1 MIDVKLQSVLR
12 RVYDCDVPAR
22 SDLEYLLVLEEPSKV
37 AQLFA
42 FADAVRK
49 EHVGDGILLRGII
62 EFSNYC
68 RNTCL
73 YCGLNRDNSHLG
85 RYRLSKPQIL
95 QRVEEL
101 VRCGIKT
108 VVLQSGEDDT
118 LDPSWFE
125 QLIKEITSQFD
136 IAVTLSVGQKS
147 RRQYELWKLAGA
159 DRYLLKIETTDPE
172 LYAYLHPGMSFD
184 NHLRCTYDLQAIGY
198 QTGSGNIVGLKG
210 QTIATLA
217 EDILFF
223 RERDFDML
231 SVGPFIPNR
240 NTALGSR
247 PLGDL
252 DLTLR
257 CIAVTR
263 IVTRNTH
270 IPANTAVASLAG
282 RNGTIAA
289 LRAGAN
295 VVMPN
300 FTPGPYKSLYEIY
313 PGKKCLSPKTSI
325 SQIEKI
331 AGELTRYIDYT
342 RGDSLKRKK
351 EQATA
356 MAQS

>member
-12 RVYDCDVPAR
+12 RVYDSDVPAR
-22 SDLEYLLVLEEPSKV
+22 SDLEYLLALEESSEV

-62 EFSNYC
+62 EFSNHC

-73 YCGLNRDNSHLG
+73 YCGLNRDNSHLE
-85 RYRLSKPQIL
+85 RYRLSGRQIL
-95 QRVEEL
+95 QCVEEL

-108 VVLQSGEDDT
+108 VVLQSGEDDA
-118 LDPSWFE
+118 LDPYWFE
-125 QLIKEITSQFD
+125 QLIKEITSKFD

-147 RRQYELWKLAGA
+147 RRQYELWNRAGA

-172 LYAYLHPGMSFD
+172 LYASLHPGMSFD

-198 QTGSGNIVGLKG
+198 QTGSGSIVGLKG

-240 NTALGSR
+240 NTAFGGR
-247 PLGDL
+247 PIGDMG
-252 DLTLR
+252 LTLR
-257 CIAVTR
+257 SIAVTR

-270 IPANTAVASLAG
+270 MPANTAIASLAG
-282 RNGTIAA
+282 RDGTIAA

-300 FTPGPYKSLYEIY
+300 FTPEAYRNLYEIY
-313 PGKKCLSPKTSI
+313 PGKKCVSPKTGI
-325 SQIEKI
+325 SKIGKI
-331 AGELTRYIDYT
+331 AGELTRYVDYS
-342 RGDSLKRKK
+342 RGDSLKCIK
-351 EQATA
+351 EQATL
-356 MAQS
+356 MAHN

>member
-1 MIDVKLQSVLR
+1 MIDVKLQSVLS
-12 RVYDCDVPAR
+12 RVYDSDVPAR
-22 SDLEYLLVLEEPSKV
+22 SDLEYLLALEEPSKV
-37 AQLFA
+37 AHLFA

-62 EFSNYC
+62 EFSNHC

-73 YCGLNRDNSHLG
+73 YCGLNRDNSHLE
-85 RYRLSKPQIL
+85 RYRLSRWQIL
-95 QRVEEL
+95 QRVEKL

-108 VVLQSGEDDT
+108 VVLQSGEEDA
-118 LDPSWFE
+118 LDPYWFE
-125 QLIKEITSQFD
+125 QLIEEITSKFD

-147 RRQYELWKLAGA
+147 CREYELWKRAGA
-159 DRYLLKIETTDPE
+159 NRYLLKIETIDPE
-172 LYAYLHPGMSFD
+172 LYASLHPGMSFD
-184 NHLRCTYDLQAIGY
+184 NHLRCTFDLQAIGY
-198 QTGSGNIVGLKG
+198 QTGSGNIVGLRG

-240 NTALGSR
+240 NTALGGR

-252 DLTLR
+252 GLTLR
-257 CIAVTR
+257 CMAVTR
-263 IVTRNTH
+263 IVTKNTH
-270 IPANTAVASLAG
+270 IPSNTAIASLAG
-282 RNGTIAA
+282 RDGTIAA
-289 LRAGAN
+289 LQAGAN

-300 FTPGPYKSLYEIY
+300 FTPEAYRNLYEIY
-313 PGKKCLSPKTSI
+313 PGKKYITPEESI

-331 AGELTRYIDYT
+331 ASELTRYLDYN
-342 RGDSLKRKK
+342 RGDSLKCKK

-356 MAQS
+356 TADN

>member
-1 MIDVKLQSVLR
+1 MNDVALQSVLR
-12 RVYDCDVPAR
+12 RVYDSDVPAR
-22 SDLEYLLVLEEPSKV
+22 SDIEYLLALKEPSEV
-37 AQLFA
+37 AELYA

-62 EFSNYC
+62 EFSNHC

-73 YCGLNRDNSHLG
+73 YCGLNRDNDHLE
-85 RYRLSKPQIL
+85 RYRLSRHQIL

-108 VVLQSGEDDT
+108 VVLQSGEEDA

-125 QLIKEITSQFD
+125 QLIEEITSGFD

-147 RRQYELWKLAGA
+147 RRQYELWKRAGA

-172 LYAYLHPGMSFD
+172 LYASLHPGMSFD
-184 NHLRCTYDLQAIGY
+184 NHLRCTCDLQAIGY
-198 QTGSGNIVGLKG
+198 QAGSGNIVGLKG

-217 EDILFF
+217 GDILFF

-231 SVGPFIPNR
+231 SIGPFIPNR

-252 DLTLR
+252 GLTLR
-257 CIAVTR
+257 SIAVTR
-263 IVTRNTH
+263 IVTRNAH
-270 IPANTAVASLAG
+270 MPANTAIASLAG
-282 RNGTIAA
+282 RDGTIAA

-300 FTPGPYKSLYEIY
+300 FTPEAYRNLYEIY
-313 PGKKCLSPKTSI
+313 PGKKCVSPKTSI

-351 EQATA
+351 EQAAA
-356 MAQS
+356 MAQN